1 MDERKRA
8 NEQPNDTLNVDF
20 RLAKKSSRKFT

>member
-8 NEQPNDTLNVDF
+8 NEQLNDPLNVDF
-20 RLAKKSSRKFT
+20 RLVKKSSGKFT